1 MGPLTA
7 RATCTASARGA
18 GQIDRIPDQ
27 WPVLIQ
33 LGEQLILDQQSH
45 PYASC
50 WIRVISRISS
60 SWAAASPCCS
70 ENSASPWTEVSGV
83 RSSWLASAPCL
94 TAPPSQ
100 QGPSS
105 LG

>member
-1 MGPLTA
+1 MGPLD
-7 RATCTASARGA
+7 RQGHLHGIGRGA

-60 SWAAASPCCS
+60 SRAAASPCCS
-70 ENSASPWTEVSGV
+70 ENSASPRTEVSGV

-94 TAPPSQ
+94 TARPSQ